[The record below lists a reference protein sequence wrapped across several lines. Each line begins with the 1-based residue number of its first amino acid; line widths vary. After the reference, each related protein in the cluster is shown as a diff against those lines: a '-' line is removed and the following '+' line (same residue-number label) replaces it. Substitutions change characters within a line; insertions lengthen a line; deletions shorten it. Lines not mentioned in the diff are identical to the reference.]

1 MSTGELPPGSLDPT
15 NHAGLTTRAPSIGLR
30 GQSKTERRTGM
41 DQHELNTLADLVADK
56 VAEKQKH
63 SCFFREE
70 ERKAMHEF
78 ASAISDEGANRET
91 HIIVLRIGKNVQVMT
106 QRMAQWMVGFLLL
119 AVVVGIAVIFAR
131 NLGIIK

>member
-1 MSTGELPPGSLDPT
+1 
-15 NHAGLTTRAPSIGLR
+15 
-30 GQSKTERRTGM
+30 M

-91 HIIVLRIGKNVQVMT
+91 HIIVLRIGKNVQIMT
-106 QRMAQWMVGFLLL
+106 QRMAQWIICVLLV
-119 AVVVGIAVIFAR
+119 AIIAAIGLIFAR
-131 NLGIIK
+131 NLGFIK